1 MKIKNLIFSCVVGL
15 AAVSMMSVLTGCS
28 APKDVAYFQDVTTST
43 VMPVSASQNIRIM
56 PGDKISIVVKAKDPE
71 IADLFNL
78 GITASRTGSS
88 VTSTGGKNRS
98 YTSGTEGIGFYTV
111 TPGGTIDFPLLGNL
125 TVSGMS
131 RSELAGFIKGELMGR
146 ELVKDPVV
154 TVEFINTGVSV
165 LGEVLTPGRYD
176 VNLDQFTIL
185 DAITLAGDLTI
196 QGQRKNVKVLRKEAD
211 GVHTYVVDL
220 TDMAKTISSPAYY
233 LQQGDIVYVEPN
245 GVKKRQTTVNGNTA
259 LSASF
264 WVSVASLLTSVAVLI
279 FK

>member
-1 MKIKNLIFSCVVGL
+1 M
-15 AAVSMMSVLTGCS
+15 
-28 APKDVAYFQDVTTST
+28 
-43 VMPVSASQNIRIM
+43 
-56 PGDKISIVVKAKDPE
+56 
-71 IADLFNL
+71 
-78 GITASRTGSS
+78 
-88 VTSTGGKNRS
+88 RS
-98 YTSGTEGIGFYTV
+98 YTTGNEGMGAYTV
-111 TPGGTIDFPLLGNL
+111 SPEGTIDFPVLGNL

-154 TVEFINTGVSV
+154 TVEFLNTGVSV

-176 VNLDQFTIL
+176 VNLDQFTIF
-185 DAITLAGDLTI
+185 DAISLAGDLTI

-211 GVHTYVVDL
+211 GIHTYVVDL
-220 TDMAKTISSPAYY
+220 TDMAKTMSSPAYY
-233 LQQGDIVYVEPN
+233 LKQGDLVYVEPN